1 MFLTYYTKQIFHL
14 GQSSGVTVAGTSAS
28 AGSGL
33 SQLTNPYGIYVTS
46 NQLMF
51 ILDTSNY
58 RVLKWQLGDPLGY
71 VVAGGN
77 GNGAAF
83 TQIGT
88 SYAFFVD
95 NQNNVYVSEYSN
107 HRVTEWFAQNRTSGV
122 LVIYDTVFHFFN
134 Y

>member
-1 MFLTYYTKQIFHL
+1 
-14 GQSSGVTVAGTSAS
+14 
-28 AGSGL
+28 
-33 SQLTNPYGIYVTS
+33 
-46 NQLMF
+46 MF